1 MFGSSVKKVLD
12 FRNSEVQYFHCRT
25 SEPKRQEDRTAFR
38 VHVRRSDLAR
48 GHERLEAI
56 MPKAL
61 KPGTPAPSSGLY
73 RNNVTRTEVTGVK
86 GRPLPPTP
94 ARHQTY
100 TLVDPAK
107 HKR

>member
-1 MFGSSVKKVLD
+1 
-12 FRNSEVQYFHCRT
+12 
-25 SEPKRQEDRTAFR
+25 
-38 VHVRRSDLAR
+38 
-48 GHERLEAI
+48 

>member
-1 MFGSSVKKVLD
+1 MTSRIRKSSIFIVGLPNRKGKK
-12 FRNSEVQYFHCRT
+12 T
-25 SEPKRQEDRTAFR
+25 
-38 VHVRRSDLAR
+38 
-48 GHERLEAI
+48 ERLFACVFGGRIRREALEQKGRI

-94 ARHQTY
+94 GRHQTY

>member
-1 MFGSSVKKVLD
+1 LTSRIRKSSIFIVGLPNRKGKK
-12 FRNSEVQYFHCRT
+12 T
-25 SEPKRQEDRTAFR
+25 
-38 VHVRRSDLAR
+38 
-48 GHERLEAI
+48 ERLFACVFGGRIRREALEQKGSI

-94 ARHQTY
+94 GRHQTY
-100 TLVDPAK
+100 TLVDPAE

>member
-1 MFGSSVKKVLD
+1 MTSRILKSSIFIVGLPNRKGKK
-12 FRNSEVQYFHCRT
+12 T
-25 SEPKRQEDRTAFR
+25 
-38 VHVRRSDLAR
+38 
-48 GHERLEAI
+48 ERLFACVSGGRIRREALERKESI

-61 KPGTPAPSSGLY
+61 KPGTAAPSSGLY
-73 RNNVTRTEVTGVK
+73 RNNVTRNEVTGVK

-94 ARHQTY
+94 GRHQTD

>member
-1 MFGSSVKKVLD
+1 
-12 FRNSEVQYFHCRT
+12 
-25 SEPKRQEDRTAFR
+25 
-38 VHVRRSDLAR
+38 
-48 GHERLEAI
+48 

-94 ARHQTY
+94 GRHQTY
-100 TLVDPAK
+100 TLVDAAK